1 MVCVILFLFENS
13 VCFGVF
19 NLMVLEFVMNK
30 MFFKVF
36 VKLFNWFC
44 LFNVLGFVM
53 KVVMGELLMMI
64 FEG

>member
-1 MVCVILFLFENS
+1 MVCVIFFLFENS

-19 NLMVLEFVMNK
+19 NLMVLELVMNK
-30 MFFKVF
+30 EFFKVF